1 MTTYFI
7 KKGRKYIPARE
18 YDNEF
23 NDSWPEGTHL
33 TVCKPGSRSRRYNI
47 EPAFAPMIAAGSYAE
62 DRIAAIIV
70 DKLTYTPEIPP
81 YTQEQKEAW
90 DRMREVYGEDLCR
103 LKTSTIMEA
112 VRAGVSEMIKEA
124 EEILENPALQQSY
137 DNFLLL
143 SKLTRGK

>member
-1 MTTYFI
+1 
-7 KKGRKYIPARE
+7 
-18 YDNEF
+18 
-23 NDSWPEGTHL
+23 
-33 TVCKPGSRSRRYNI
+33 
-47 EPAFAPMIAAGSYAE
+47 MIAAGSYAE